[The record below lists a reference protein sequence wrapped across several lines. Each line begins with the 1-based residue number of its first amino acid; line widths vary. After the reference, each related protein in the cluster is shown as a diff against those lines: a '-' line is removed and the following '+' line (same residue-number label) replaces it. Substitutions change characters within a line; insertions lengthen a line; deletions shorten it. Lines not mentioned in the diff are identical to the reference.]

1 MRRFAPALVVLFV
14 TLVVSPTAFAQQRP
28 LSTEDPEPIGAGRL
42 LIEGGLDLANNAEY
56 PVSGLEGN
64 LLRLPTVGVSVGI
77 SSIAEFQIDGG
88 FYDRLVIDTRN
99 PNAPL
104 ASAVTATGDHGE
116 RGLSG
121 FRDRR
126 GVSIDVRSR
135 LHDHRGPDLAEH
147 GVVHA
152 DVEHRDPSVQED
164 LPFLATSIRLMVAVD
179 DLDQARDAAHPI
191 PVRTADDRLTR
202 CAEDGDVVHDRLTRD
217 AEHRRELRSG
227 HGPLGTVQGVEQLR
241 SAFI

>member
-104 ASAVTATGDHGE
+104 ASAVTATGDHTH
-116 RGLSG
+116 
-121 FRDRR
+121 D
-126 GVSIDVRSR
+126 VSDF
-135 LHDHRGPDLAEH
+135 
-147 GVVHA
+147 VV
-152 DVEHRDPSVQED
+152 
-164 LPFLATSIRLMVAVD
+164 ATKIRFMSE
-179 DLDQARDAAHPI
+179 AA
-191 PVRTADDRLTR
+191 
-202 CAEDGDVVHDRLTRD
+202 
-217 AEHRRELRSG
+217 
-227 HGPLGTVQGVEQLR
+227 GPLIAPCAWTIASWVA
-241 SAFI
+241 SASNLLGAVTNFSPVSREISAAAFTANSRCVLTPVPTAVPPSASSARCGSVDST